1 MVCFATIHNNGG
13 SEKGRPKISKTCKNF
28 HKCAP
33 INTGCD
39 VKKQH
44 SQSEMKAIPI
54 YHLSQSGIRLIKL
67 LK

>member
-1 MVCFATIHNNGG
+1 MVLKTEFKKHQNNY
-13 SEKGRPKISKTCKNF
+13 KDF
-28 HKCAP
+28 QKCTT
-33 INTGCD
+33 INTGCH

-44 SQSEMKAIPI
+44 GQSETRTIPI